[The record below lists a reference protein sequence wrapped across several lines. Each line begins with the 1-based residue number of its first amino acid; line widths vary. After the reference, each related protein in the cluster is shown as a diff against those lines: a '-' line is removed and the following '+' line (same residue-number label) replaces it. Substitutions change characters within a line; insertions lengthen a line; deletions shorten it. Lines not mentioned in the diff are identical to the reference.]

1 MRATRELVCGCQLN
15 FTQRQLLITLWINSK
30 AGENSY
36 QSRSVTNVKRL
47 FAWNGAWG
55 AATALMAF
63 GPKFLWNRAL
73 VFTLLAVGLDVAVGI
88 GMILANKKYLLD
100 LDELQR
106 KVQLN
111 SMAITLGVGLIAGVP
126 FSVMDS
132 YHVIPFHADI
142 GSLLILMCLTFLAA
156 NLYGRWRY
164 R

>member
-1 MRATRELVCGCQLN
+1 MNQLKPGAT
-15 FTQRQLLITLWINSK
+15 
-30 AGENSY
+30 SY
-36 QSRSVTNVKRL
+36 KSRTRTNVIRL
-47 FAWNGAWG
+47 FRWTGAWG

-63 GPKFLWNRAL
+63 GPKFLWNKAL
-73 VFTLLAVGLDVAVGI
+73 VFTLLAVGLDVAVGV
-88 GMILANKKYLLD
+88 GMILANKNYLAE

-111 SMAITLGVGLIAGVP
+111 AMGITLGVGLIAGVP

-142 GSLLILMCLTFLAA
+142 AYLLILMSLTFGVS
-156 NLYGRWRY
+156 NLYGTRRY

>member
-1 MRATRELVCGCQLN
+1 MNQLKPPESGYESRTR
-15 FTQRQLLITLWINSK
+15 
-30 AGENSY
+30 
-36 QSRSVTNVKRL
+36 TNVIRL
-47 FAWNGAWG
+47 FCWNGAWG

-63 GPKFLWNRAL
+63 GPKFLWNKAL
-73 VFTLLAVGLDVAVGI
+73 VFTLLAIGLDVAVGV
-88 GMILANKKYLLD
+88 GMILANKNYLAE

-111 SMAITLGVGLIAGVP
+111 AMGITLGVGLIAGVP

-142 GSLLILMCLTFLAA
+142 GYLLILMSLTFAVS
-156 NLYGRWRY
+156 NLYGTRRY